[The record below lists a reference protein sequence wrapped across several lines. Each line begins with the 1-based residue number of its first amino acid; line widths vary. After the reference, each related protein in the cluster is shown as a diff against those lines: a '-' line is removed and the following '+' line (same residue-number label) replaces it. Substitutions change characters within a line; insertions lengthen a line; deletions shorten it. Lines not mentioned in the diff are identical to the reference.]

1 MKWYNHRAHKQH
13 SYELKVQRDTHLG
26 NIMPHVIQIANTFS
40 RESVAIGAL
49 NYQDLIQAGYL
60 GLLEAWERVDWD
72 KINAS
77 PNPDGQL
84 WSFLKKRIRGAIRR
98 SIDKYGSHISTPI
111 NKMEEARSKMDFKGI
126 DKVLVNI
133 FPKFFDEELPV
144 WDDHS
149 SWASVRLEEIII
161 DELNKVELNVNH
173 QDILL
178 SFYGIGMIK
187 KSQKELAD
195 QYRTT
200 TSNIQ
205 NIVKRTRDKLKTEE
219 FEIIIEN
226 FYTNM

>member
-26 NIMPHVIQIANTFS
+26 SIMPHVIQIANTFC
-40 RESVAIGAL
+40 REAVAIGAL
-49 NYQDLIQAGYL
+49 NYQDLIQSGYL
-60 GLLEAWERVDWD
+60 GLLEAWDRVDWD

-133 FPKFFDEELPV
+133 FPKFFDEELPI

-149 SWASVRLEEIII
+149 SWESVQLEEIIN
-161 DELNKVELNVNH
+161 DELYKIERNADHRHIFLN
-173 QDILL
+173 L
-178 SFYGIGMIK
+178 FGIGVEKLTAKKVAENYRMSEIGVKKIK
-187 KSQKELAD
+187 AKILQKL
-195 QYRTT
+195 
-200 TSNIQ
+200 N
-205 NIVKRTRDKLKTEE
+205 NEE
-219 FEIIIEN
+219 FKTIIEN
-226 FYTNM
+226 FYKS

>member
-26 NIMPHVIQIANTFS
+26 SIMPHVIQIANTFS
-40 RESVAIGAL
+40 REAVAIGAL
-49 NYQDLIQAGYL
+49 NYQDLIQSGYL

-98 SIDKYGSHISTPI
+98 DIDRFGSHISIPI
-111 NKMEEARSKMDFKGI
+111 NKLEEARSKMDFKGI

-133 FPKFFDEELPV
+133 FPKFFDEELPI

-149 SWASVRLEEIII
+149 SWASVQLEEIIT
-161 DELNKVELNVNH
+161 DELMKVELNIDNI
-173 QDILL
+173 DILL
-178 SFYGIGMIK
+178 AFYGIGIEK
-187 KSQKELAD
+187 KSQKELAS

-200 TSNIQ
+200 AGNIQ
-205 NIVKRTRDKLKTEE
+205 KIVQRTREKLKTEE
-219 FEIIIEN
+219 FKLTIEN
-226 FYTNM
+226 FYKS